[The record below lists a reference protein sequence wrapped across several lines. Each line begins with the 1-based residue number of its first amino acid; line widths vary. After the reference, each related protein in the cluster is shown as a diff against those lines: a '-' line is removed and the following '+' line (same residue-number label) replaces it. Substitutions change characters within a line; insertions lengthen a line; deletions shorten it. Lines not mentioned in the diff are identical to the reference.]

1 MSFIII
7 FFVANHK
14 AYQSV
19 LQADEFLCFFQHQ
32 FLLLLTTFVLFV
44 KFSDS
49 WGSEVTLCQ

>member
-1 MSFIII
+1 MI
-7 FFVANHK
+7 NHK

-32 FLLLLTTFVLFV
+32 FSLLLTTFVLFV

-49 WGSEVTLCQ
+49 WESEVTLCQ